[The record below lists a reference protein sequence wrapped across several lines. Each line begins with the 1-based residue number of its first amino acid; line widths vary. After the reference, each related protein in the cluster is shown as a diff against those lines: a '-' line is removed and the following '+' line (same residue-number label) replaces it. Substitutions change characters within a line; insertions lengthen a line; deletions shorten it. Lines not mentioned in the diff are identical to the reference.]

1 MNIKQLKSLIAQGE
15 SETLEF
21 KASTA
26 QLKPACETL
35 CGYLNARGGVV
46 LIGVRNSGEIIGQ
59 DVTDNTR
66 QEIANELRK
75 FEPTAQITVDHIK
88 VGDRQVIMMQAPVG
102 KHAPYVYDGR
112 PFERTQNSKGRMT
125 QHHYEQ
131 LLVERG
137 QLNHA
142 WDEQPAIGYDIDS
155 LNHEEI
161 RNTIRDG
168 VNENR
173 IAVEVLNYSIEQML
187 RYMELF
193 SNGKLINAAVVLYAK
208 KVEPNYSQC
217 LMRMTR
223 YRGLDKLSNFMDS
236 KHVYGNA
243 FNILSEANYFTMRHL
258 PVASFFESDKFERI
272 DKPALP
278 VMAVREA
285 LINAI
290 SHRDY
295 ADHSASMSFAI
306 FDDRLEIWSN
316 GTLSSKLKISD
327 LKKQH
332 ESFPRNKRIA
342 KIFYS
347 RGWVEKAGIGTLR
360 MIDDCK
366 KLGVPEPTFE
376 EYSSGFAV
384 IFGFKEVMGTKSSS
398 KTDKKALSARQE
410 AILALVKQHGAI
422 GIQKIMSELL
432 EPPSQRMVRKDLN
445 YLKDIGVL
453 ELKGSARAA
462 LWQIK

>member
-1 MNIKQLKSLIAQGE
+1 MNIKQLKSLIARGE
-15 SETLEF
+15 SATLEF
-21 KASTA
+21 KTSTA
-26 QLKPACETL
+26 QLKAACETL
-35 CGYLNARGGVV
+35 CGYLNAKGGMV
-46 LIGVRNSGEIIGQ
+46 LIGVRNNGEIIGQ
-59 DVTDNTR
+59 DVTDNTQ

-75 FEPTAQITVDHIK
+75 FEPAAQITVDYVK
-88 VGDRQVIMMQAPVG
+88 VGDKQVITMQVAAG

-125 QHHYEQ
+125 QHRYEQ

-142 WDEQPAIGYDIDS
+142 WDEQPARGYDIDS
-155 LNHEEI
+155 LDYEEI

-173 IAVEVLNYSIEQML
+173 IAVEVLNYNIKQML
-187 RYMELF
+187 RYLELLDD
-193 SNGKLINAAVVLYAK
+193 GKITNAAVVLYAK
-208 KVEPNYSQC
+208 KVEPHYSQC
-217 LMRMTR
+217 LLRMTR
-223 YRGLDKLSNFMDS
+223 YRGLDKLANFMDS

-243 FNILSEANYFTMRHL
+243 FHILSEANYFTMRHL

-278 VMAVREA
+278 VIAVREA

-360 MIDDCK
+360 MIEDCK
-366 KLGVPEPTFE
+366 KLGVPTPKFE

-384 IFGFKEVMGTKSSS
+384 VFRFKEAMGTMPLL
-398 KTDKKALSARQE
+398 KTTKKALSARQE
-410 AILALVKQHGAI
+410 AILTLVKQHGAI
-422 GIQKIMSELL
+422 GIQKIMSELV
-432 EPPSQRMVRKDLN
+432 EPPSQRMVKKDLS
-445 YLKDIGVL
+445 YLKKIGLL
-453 ELKGSARAA
+453 ELKGSARTA